1 MRYRRPPV
9 CLAHAGGLNAQ
20 TPPAPHKIQALIITG
35 QDKHPWRETTPYLR
49 EILNRTGKFEV
60 RVTEEF
66 HGATAETLAP
76 YDVAILNYSDE
87 KLDVPAWG
95 AATRSALLS
104 FVRS

>member
-1 MRYRRPPV
+1 MEHSLTFHGVQTAPRDHSCRRTMRLLPSAL
-9 CLAHAGGLNAQ
+9 CLAAVLCLNAQ
-20 TPPAPHKIQALIITG
+20 TAPAPPRIQALIITG

-76 YDVAILNYSDE
+76 YDVA
-87 KLDVPAWG
+87 V
-95 AATRSALLS
+95 
-104 FVRS
+104 